1 MITLPTKKSGFMRVL
16 FLMLLV
22 MTLMWNCSEN
32 SRKCVEFEIEFEITE
47 EDVSDIKIA
56 TTECTKWADEVTK
69 TSN

>member
-22 MTLMWNCSEN
+22 MTLMNCSEN
-32 SRKCVEFEIEFEITE
+32 SRKCVEFEITE
-47 EDVSDIKIA
+47 EDINDIKIA

>member
-1 MITLPTKKSGFMRVL
+1 MTMLQIKKSGIMKVL

-22 MTLMWNCSEN
+22 TTLMWNCSEN
-32 SRKCVEFEIEFEITE
+32 SRKCLEFEITE
-47 EDVSDIKIA
+47 EDINDIKIA

>member
-1 MITLPTKKSGFMRVL
+1 MTMLQIKKTGILKVL

-32 SRKCVEFEIEFEITE
+32 SRKCLEFEITE
-47 EDVSDIKIA
+47 EEIDDIKIA

>member
-1 MITLPTKKSGFMRVL
+1 MTTLPTKKSGFMRVL

-22 MTLMWNCSEN
+22 VTLMWNCSGN
-32 SRKCVEFEIEFEITE
+32 SRKFLEFDITK
-47 EDVSDIKIA
+47 EDTSDVKIA